1 MTCMSIR
8 YRLIILLLLFIS
20 LWGLDTAVS
29 HAQSANGLTLN
40 ARAGYDGIYKP
51 NRWVPVQITVAN
63 NGPAVEGQL
72 SITLGSVATADKVVY
87 NTLISLPTQSNK
99 QVTLY
104 VYLPQFT
111 GNVTIELHDADGR
124 LLATAASNKLTQLA
138 TDGVL
143 YGIVTPSPG
152 SLDYLQ
158 DVTGQRSEAAVA
170 YLSLDELPDAPSA
183 WNALDVL
190 VFHDVD
196 TAQLSGTQQEALDA
210 WVDMGGQL
218 VVVGS
223 PNWQKTA
230 VPLADRLPV
239 SLIGSESI
247 ADLPALSTAVG
258 QPFRDPGPYLVAT
271 SSLRSG
277 ELLLHQDGLPLLA
290 RQAQGRGAA
299 YFLALDP
306 TLAPLV
312 DWDGSPLLWAEIAN
326 RLPQLSPWADGV
338 RNVYAANTAVSS
350 LPSLALPSVLQLVF
364 YLLLYIIVIGPVN
377 YLVLKRRNRRE
388 LAWATIPALVVLF
401 SGIAYLTGFQLKG
414 NEAIVNQMSVAIGA
428 VNSDNLQVQ
437 SILGLY
443 SPRRHTYDI
452 VLPPSAMA
460 RPLTGGFGDAPTV
473 EAITRGSNLTLTNVR
488 VDVSGIESFLVDSV
502 QPSPAVSGQA
512 ALNVRDGNLELAATV
527 RNESDLLLE
536 NATLLVGDTAVS
548 LGNLPPNT
556 EVSQT
561 QIIGVAGLAGTAT
574 GAPALS
580 FGPSIGSPLTTNAAI
595 ILGISDYYSD
605 PVAYP
610 RWQILQALEAEYP
623 GAATLTTAPA
633 VTLLAWSDRP
643 QIEATLNTLSDT
655 GQAATTLYMLEI
667 PLIRQLADEQITI
680 PATLL
685 NWEILADS
693 GLYLQTIQNFYL
705 GPSSWVEVNYQP
717 WPELQAMDITYLS
730 VMVQENATSGS
741 AAPTAAAWDW
751 STERWTPLPEKAW
764 GETAVSN
771 FQPFIGPQNRVRLR
785 LENNSPDSLEIATFY
800 PILQGRLRP

>member
-1 MTCMSIR
+1 
-8 YRLIILLLLFIS
+8 
-20 LWGLDTAVS
+20 
-29 HAQSANGLTLN
+29 
-40 ARAGYDGIYKP
+40 
-51 NRWVPVQITVAN
+51 
-63 NGPAVEGQL
+63 
-72 SITLGSVATADKVVY
+72 
-87 NTLISLPTQSNK
+87 
-99 QVTLY
+99 
-104 VYLPQFT
+104 
-111 GNVTIELHDADGR
+111 
-124 LLATAASNKLTQLA
+124 
-138 TDGVL
+138 
-143 YGIVTPSPG
+143 
-152 SLDYLQ
+152 
-158 DVTGQRSEAAVA
+158 
-170 YLSLDELPDAPSA
+170 
-183 WNALDVL
+183 
-190 VFHDVD
+190 
-196 TAQLSGTQQEALDA
+196 
-210 WVDMGGQL
+210 
-218 VVVGS
+218 
-223 PNWQKTA
+223 
-230 VPLADRLPV
+230 
-239 SLIGSESI
+239 
-247 ADLPALSTAVG
+247 
-258 QPFRDPGPYLVAT
+258 
-271 SSLRSG
+271 
-277 ELLLHQDGLPLLA
+277 
-290 RQAQGRGAA
+290 
-299 YFLALDP
+299 
-306 TLAPLV
+306 
-312 DWDGSPLLWAEIAN
+312 
-326 RLPQLSPWADGV
+326 
-338 RNVYAANTAVSS
+338 
-350 LPSLALPSVLQLVF
+350 VLQLVF

-388 LAWATIPALVVLF
+388 LAWATIPALVILF

-414 NEAIVNQMSVAIGA
+414 NEAIVNQMSVAIGDID
-428 VNSDNLQVQ
+428 SDNLQVQ

-452 VLPPSAMA
+452 VLPASAMA

-536 NATLLVGDTAVS
+536 NATLLVGDTAVN

-595 ILGISDYYSD
+595 ILGTSDYYSD
-605 PVAYP
+605 PAAYP

-623 GAATLTTAPA
+623 GAATLTTTPA

-643 QIEATLNTLSDT
+643 QIEATLNTGSDT

-667 PLIRQLADEQITI
+667 PLIRQLADKQITI

-717 WPELQAMDITYLS
+717 WPELQAMDITDLA
-730 VMVQENATSGS
+730 VMVQENAASGS
-741 AAPTAAAWDW
+741 PAPTAAAWDW
-751 STERWTPLPEKAW
+751 SAETWTPLPEKAW
-764 GETAVSN
+764 GETAVAN
-771 FQPFIGPQNRVRLR
+771 FQPFIGPQNNVRLR

-800 PILQGRLRP
+800 PIIQGRLRP

>member
-29 HAQSANGLTLN
+29 HAQSDNGLTLD
-40 ARAGYDGIYKP
+40 ARAGYDGVYKP
-51 NRWVPVQITVAN
+51 NRWVPVQIAAAN
-63 NGPAVEGQL
+63 NGPAVEGQI
-72 SITLGSVATADKVVY
+72 SITLGSLATADKVVF

-111 GNVTIELHDADGR
+111 GYVTVELHDANGR
-124 LLATAASNKLTQLA
+124 LLAAADSNKLTQLA

-143 YGIVTPSPG
+143 YGVVTPSPG

-158 DVTGQRSEAAVA
+158 DVTGGRSEAAVA

-196 TAQLSGTQQEALDA
+196 TAQLSATQQEALDA

-239 SLIGSESI
+239 TLIGSESV

-290 RQAQGRGAA
+290 RQSQGRGAA

-312 DWDGSPLLWAEIAN
+312 DWDGSPLVWAEIAN
-326 RLPQLSPWADGV
+326 RLPRLSPWADGV

-401 SGIAYLTGFQLKG
+401 SGIAYFAGFQIKG
-414 NEAIVNQMSVAIGA
+414 NEAIINQISVAIGA
-428 VNSDNLQVQ
+428 LDSDNLQVQ

-443 SPRRHTYDI
+443 SPRRHTYDVI
-452 VLPPSAMA
+452 LPASAMA
-460 RPLTGGFGDAPTV
+460 RPLTSGFGDAPTV

-502 QPSPAVSGQA
+502 QPSPAVAGEA
-512 ALNVRDGNLELAATV
+512 TLNVRDGNLELWATV

-536 NATLLVGDTAVS
+536 NATLLVGDTAVK
-548 LGNLPPNT
+548 LGNIPPNT

-580 FGPSIGSPLTTNAAI
+580 FGPSLGSPLTANAAI
-595 ILGISDYYSD
+595 ILGTSDYYND

-623 GAATLTTAPA
+623 GAAIMTTAPA
-633 VTLLAWSDRP
+633 VTLLAWSDQP
-643 QIEATLNTLSDT
+643 QIEATLNTGSDT
-655 GQAATTLYMLEI
+655 GRTATTLYMLEI
-667 PLIRQLADEQITI
+667 PLMRQLADEQITI

-685 NWEILADS
+685 NWEIMDDS
-693 GLYLQTIQNFYL
+693 SLGLQTIQNFYL
-705 GPSSWVEVNYQP
+705 GPFSWVEVAYKP
-717 WPELQAMDITYLS
+717 WPELQAMDITHLA
-730 VMVQENATSGS
+730 VMVQESVASGNP
-741 AAPTAAAWDW
+741 APTIAMWHW
-751 STERWTPLPEKAW
+751 SMKTWLPLPEITW

-771 FQPFIGPQNRVRLR
+771 LQPFIGPQNEVRLR
-785 LENNSPDSLEIATFY
+785 LENDNSDGLEIAALY
-800 PILQGRLRP
+800 PILRGELRP